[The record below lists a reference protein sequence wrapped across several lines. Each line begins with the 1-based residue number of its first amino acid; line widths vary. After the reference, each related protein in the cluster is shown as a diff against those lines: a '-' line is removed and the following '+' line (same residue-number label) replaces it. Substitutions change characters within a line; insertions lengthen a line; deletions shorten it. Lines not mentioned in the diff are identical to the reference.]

1 MRKSGAN
8 IAFPP
13 AKPERD
19 QIIAACFLVFVTPP
33 RHSNVPPPA
42 HRLTLITYD
51 QVAIIPRCTRC
62 WCRRTP
68 VTPETPPPAQPPA
81 LICHSD
87 QRPQRRRRR
96 RSRVK
101 HSVVEPQ
108 DAQTQQAPLP
118 SSLATLKAAS
128 RIRVQRGITRQQLA
142 PNANES
148 QVFMMSF
155 SAQTSVVKKN
165 NNNKE
170 LKITGLS
177 TPYAFVGLYVKNHS
191 SC

>member
-19 QIIAACFLVFVTPP
+19 QIIAARFLVFVTPP
-33 RHSNVPPPA
+33 PRTPPSATLMFPPPA

-51 QVAIIPRCTRC
+51 QVAIIPRRTRC
-62 WCRRTP
+62 WCRRTT

-87 QRPQRRRRR
+87 QRPQGRRRR

-118 SSLATLKAAS
+118 SSLAALRAAS

-142 PNANES
+142 ANANES

-155 SAQTSVVKKN
+155 SAHKKHKKN
-165 NNNKE
+165 NNKE
-170 LKITGLS
+170 
-177 TPYAFVGLYVKNHS
+177 
-191 SC
+191 